1 MKDIKIKD
9 FVKSEIDFLKANCNF
24 TEAEEKYFDLKCKD
38 ASDVEI
44 GFSLNIS
51 DRSVSDKSQ
60 AVKTK
65 IIKVAIS

>member
-9 FVKSEIDFLKANCNF
+9 FIKSEIDFLKANCNF
-24 TEAEEKYFDLKCKD
+24 TESEEKYFDLKCKD
-38 ASDVEI
+38 ASDIEI
-44 GFSLNIS
+44 GSELNLS

-60 AVKTK
+60 SVKIK